1 MSNCIECKGSIAF
14 DKCTCGRN
22 MSEHKKHNVI
32 AEQAAEI
39 ARLKAEYAQLKEHS
53 DEGWSHAQYH
63 SDAGKSIREAAQA
76 VVARHRRK
84 IIIGDLSSYEME
96 SEELENLAKALED
109 S

>member
-1 MSNCIECKGSIAF
+1 MRKLS
-14 DKCTCGRN
+14 DKLEGFRCERP
-22 MSEHKKHNVI
+22 SEWTMDEYMQDARGLEEKI
-32 AEQAAEI
+32 AEQATEI
-39 ARLKAEYAQLKEHS
+39 ANLKTL
-53 DEGWSHAQYH
+53 
-63 SDAGKSIREAAQA
+63 AQA